1 MVSHTV
7 WTLFKPLMKATAL
20 SRRPNDRINERP
32 ATMIALVRATAV
44 VLTLCIM
51 YSCCCN
57 VFFFFGTH
65 TQNTHTHTPS
75 VLACIKH
82 LPITNVPSL
91 LFVPCPSLPNKV
103 MHLMKVECSFRCK
116 LTITSC
122 SPHPS
127 YCLMM
132 LQQFSVQCTSPQPFL
147 PPFPISHPSHTL
159 VCHLLLLLHIPNS
172 TFHQLLVSPN
182 DCHVEA
188 DN

>member
-65 TQNTHTHTPS
+65 TQNTHTHTKR
-75 VLACIKH
+75 AC
-82 LPITNVPSL
+82 LYQT
-91 LFVPCPSLPNKV
+91 
-103 MHLMKVECSFRCK
+103 
-116 LTITSC
+116 
-122 SPHPS
+122 SPHHQRSILALCSMSFTSKQGDASNEGWVQLQVQADHYQLQPS
-127 YCLMM
+127 SFL
-132 LQQFSVQCTSPQPFL
+132 LSNDVAAVQCAVHFSPAIP
-147 PPFPISHPSHTL
+147 PPFSHFSPLSHFSLSFTPSPPH
-159 VCHLLLLLHIPNS
+159 S
-172 TFHQLLVSPN
+172 
-182 DCHVEA
+182 
-188 DN
+188 